1 MIRKVSPLNLGQDML
16 RKTGQSSGSPTGFML
31 SPHVKICI
39 IVIQREIH
47 SKHRRILQMDT

>member
-16 RKTGQSSGSPTGFML
+16 RKTGQSSGSPSGFML